1 MTLKKIFSEKIEK
14 IKKILGSWSTRKL
27 TLLGKIAVLKSLA
40 VSQIVLS
47 SLAIPRGVMNE
58 VNSLLYNFLW
68 DGKSDKIKRTGRAK
82 NDQLPKLESIL
93 KNEMD

>member
-1 MTLKKIFSEKIEK
+1 
-14 IKKILGSWSTRKL
+14 
-27 TLLGKIAVLKSLA
+27 
-40 VSQIVLS
+40 
-47 SLAIPRGVMNE
+47 MNE

-82 NDQLPKLESIL
+82 NDRLPKLESIL